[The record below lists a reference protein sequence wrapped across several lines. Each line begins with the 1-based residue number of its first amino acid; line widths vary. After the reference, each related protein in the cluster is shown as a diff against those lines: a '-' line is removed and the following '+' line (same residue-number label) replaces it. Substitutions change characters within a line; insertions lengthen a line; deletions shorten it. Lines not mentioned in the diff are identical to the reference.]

1 MKNVRILTLLFLFA
15 LIFVSTGCASTTPTP
30 APVSEKPVLATDSVA
45 TDAPVT
51 EPAVTETAMT
61 IVIAGPATPSSIP
74 LILAAEKMGNATVQ
88 IIPNNS
94 QANTSFLRGEINFLA
109 SGLSVGVDLR
119 KNGAPVQAV
128 NTYVTG
134 LSYLVTYGEKVS
146 SLSEL
151 KGQEIYLPFE
161 GSPIEEATMFLAQK
175 EGLNWGTDLK
185 PVYSPFDASVA
196 LLKEGKARAV
206 VLPEPF
212 VTLVEKEPNI
222 FISMDYY
229 ASWNE
234 ATGTQDGYPQV
245 GTFVNADWAKQNPEQ
260 VAAFNAAMAEAI
272 QFIAEH
278 PEEAV
283 AKVKDNFK
291 LPEAVL
297 LRSIQRTH
305 FSLLTGDAL
314 QAGVEGYYNEIGKP
328 LDDSFT
334 DFYFPAK

>member
-1 MKNVRILTLLFLFA
+1 MKKVRSIMLSLLLVVVV
-15 LIFVSTGCASTTPTP
+15 ISGGCVPANTPVAETPAAEIPTTTPSTESP
-30 APVSEKPVLATDSVA
+30 AA
-45 TDAPVT
+45 
-51 EPAVTETAMT
+51 

-88 IIPNNS
+88 IIQNNS
-94 QANTSFLRGEINFLA
+94 QANTSFLRGEITILA

-119 KNGAPVQAV
+119 KNEAPVQV
-128 NTYVTG
+128 LNTYVTG
-134 LSYLVTYGEKVS
+134 LSYLVTYGEQVK
-146 SLSEL
+146 SLSDL

-175 EGLNWGTDLK
+175 EGLTWDADLK

-196 LLKEGKARAV
+196 LLKEGKAKAV

-212 VTLVEKEPNI
+212 VTLIEKEPNI
-222 FISMDYY
+222 FISVDYY
-229 ASWNE
+229 ANWNE
-234 ATGTQDGYPQV
+234 AAGTTDGYPQV
-245 GTFVNADWAKQNPEQ
+245 GTFVNAEWAASNPDQ

-272 QFIAEH
+272 QFIQEH

-314 QAGVEGYYNEIGKP
+314 KEGVAGYYTEIGKP
-328 LDDSFT
+328 LDDNYA
-334 DFYFPAK
+334 DFYYLPAK

>member
-1 MKNVRILTLLFLFA
+1 MRKASSLALFVLLVLA
-15 LIFVSTGCASTTPTP
+15 VISTGCAPSTIPAAETP
-30 APVSEKPVLATDSVA
+30 AATIPTTTSS
-45 TDAPVT
+45 
-51 EPAVTETAMT
+51 TETPAA

-74 LILAAEKMGNATVQ
+74 LILAAEQMGNASVQ
-88 IIPNNS
+88 IIQNNS
-94 QANTSFLRGEINFLA
+94 QANTLFLRGEVTILA

-119 KNGAPVQAV
+119 KSGAPVQV
-128 NTYVTG
+128 LNTYVTG
-134 LSYLVTYGEKVS
+134 LSYLVTYGEKVD
-146 SLSEL
+146 SLSDL

-175 EGLNWGTDLK
+175 EGLAWGTDLK

-212 VTLVEKEPNI
+212 VTLVEKEPNL
-222 FISMDYY
+222 FVSMDYY

-234 ATGTQDGYPQV
+234 ATGMQNGYPQV
-245 GTFVNADWAKQNPEQ
+245 GTFVNADWAKQHPAEL
-260 VAAFNAAMAEAI
+260 AAFNAALAEAI
-272 QFIAEH
+272 QFIQEH

-283 AKVKDNFK
+283 AKVKNSFK

-305 FSLLTGDAL
+305 FSLLTGEEL
-314 QAGVEGYYNEIGKP
+314 KKGVTGYYELIGKS
-328 LDDSFT
+328 LDDNYA
-334 DFYFPAK
+334 DFYYLPAQ